1 MEGFPPRLHRYQIR
15 KRCAVVSCKRVPVLI
30 ERRVLNSGLAQ
41 HGFQLFWVAFIPG
54 GGCSLGVGYY
64 DGIKLRR
71 TEPPVV
77 DVGKVTLRA
86 FERSRGW
93 LLKQLP
99 GHCRQAP
106 LDHVLLRG
114 HLAVG
119 LPRKSCPEGRCRKI
133 V

>member
-41 HGFQLFWVAFIPG
+41 HGFQLFWVTFVPG

-64 DGIKLRR
+64 DGIKLRC
-71 TEPPVV
+71 TEPSVV

-86 FERSRGW
+86 FKRVRGR
-93 LLKQLP
+93 LLEQLP

-106 LDHVLLRG
+106 LDHVLLRR
-114 HLAVG
+114 HLTLSPA
-119 LPRKSCPEGRCRKI
+119 RKSCPK
-133 V
+133 